1 MVRMR
6 AYAWLVAAFVLSVS
20 GGASSTWAGPEDP
33 DDYEGGEE
41 LSGMALFGGGDF
53 TEDDYFAYG
62 GFEISLQ
69 GDLNESGFVVY
80 GLSGYGE
87 SDVFSGG
94 DNSDGAIVDALLGYK
109 LITPL
114 VNASLYAGFG
124 YNEDSDEQYGFKI
137 QGGLSTAD
145 FSQLYASV
153 FASYFTSE
161 DSFYTQGRL
170 GYNHTLLKV
179 GPELAYSR
187 DDDNDTIR
195 VGGFISDVNLG
206 WFYVGVAAGY
216 AFEDGIDENDSVY
229 GTIDFYTEF

>member
-6 AYAWLVAAFVLSVS
+6 AYAWLVAAFVLGMS
-20 GGASSTWAGPEDP
+20 GGSGDTWAGPDDP
-33 DDYEGGEE
+33 ELIEGGEE
-41 LSGMALFGGGDF
+41 PSDIAIFSGGDF

-69 GDLNESGFVVY
+69 GDLNESGFVLY
-80 GLSGYGE
+80 GLTGYGE

-94 DNSDGAIVDALLGYK
+94 DNSDGVVIDALLGYK
-109 LITPL
+109 FSTLL
-114 VNASLYAGFG
+114 VNASLYAGVG
-124 YNEDSDEQYGFKI
+124 YNEDSDEDVGFKI
-137 QGGLSTAD
+137 QGGVSTAD

-161 DSFYTQGRL
+161 DSFYTQGRV
-170 GYNHTLLKV
+170 GYNHSLLKV
-179 GPELAYSR
+179 GPEVAFSR
-187 DDDNDTIR
+187 DDDNETVR

-216 AFEDGIDENDSVY
+216 AFEDGIDEKDSVY